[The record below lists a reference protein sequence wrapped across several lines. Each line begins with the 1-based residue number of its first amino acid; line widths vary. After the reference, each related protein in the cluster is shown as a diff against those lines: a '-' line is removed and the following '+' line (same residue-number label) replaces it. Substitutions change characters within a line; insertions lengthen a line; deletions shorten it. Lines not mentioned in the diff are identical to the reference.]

1 MSDKHLSS
9 QFESDLNAIRDLL
22 MAFGGVVE
30 TQLRNATRALVN
42 LNREAADEALAAGGS
57 VNAMELTIDRELTSI
72 IARRQPAA
80 RDLRLLIT
88 ISKSTANLERLGDE
102 SEKIAR
108 IVRTLIANGATPAL
122 PREGLR
128 VAADLAAESVRK
140 ALDCLARQDTT
151 GAVVILREDEKID
164 QEFARFVPKMVE
176 YMMANPQHVA
186 IGLDL
191 VFIAKAIE
199 RIGDHAKNI
208 AECTIYLAAGEDVR
222 HLPLDKIEAAVL
234 ASQERGTP

>member
-9 QFESDLNAIRDLL
+9 QFESDLNDITGQL

-30 TQLRNATRALVN
+30 KQLRHAMRALSE
-42 LNREAADEALAAGGS
+42 LNVEAADEALASGS
-57 VNAMELTIDRELTSI
+57 TINAMELTIDRDLTSI

-108 IVRTLIANGATPAL
+108 MVKSLIAEGGTRDL
-122 PREGLR
+122 PKDDLR
-128 VAADLAAESVRK
+128 VAAELATRSLRM
-140 ALDCLARQDTT
+140 ALDCLSRLDTQ
-151 GAVVILREDEKID
+151 GALVILREDAKID
-164 QEFARFVPKMVE
+164 QEFARFVTKMVA
-176 YMMANPQHVA
+176 YMMADPKHVA
-186 IGLDL
+186 LGLDL

-199 RIGDHAKNI
+199 RIGDHTKNI

-222 HLPLDKIEAAVL
+222 HLPLEKIETAVQ
-234 ASQERGTP
+234 ASAQPGAT